1 MNDLKLQGRIV
12 RDAVIKTK
20 NEKQVACFTLAV
32 NQTKKNADGTY
43 FDEVN
48 YFPCSV
54 FVSSEKFTAYLK
66 KGQPLILEGYL
77 KQVTK
82 ELGTGDD
89 GKKIYDSRTFICTSK
104 IHLIF
109 TGKKEDA
116 VGAKTLEI
124 PENYIYENDGKA
136 EDVFIGDGFPV
147 FQENR
152 CFLP

>member
-1 MNDLKLQGRIV
+1 MSDMNDLKLQGRIV

-20 NEKQVACFTLAV
+20 NEKQIAYFTLAV
-32 NQTKKNADGTY
+32 NQTRKNADGSF
-43 FDEVN
+43 FDEAN

-54 FVSSEKFTAYLK
+54 FVSSEKFAAYLK

-89 GKKIYDSRTFICTSK
+89 GKKIFDSRTFICTSK

-109 TGKKEDA
+109 TGKKEDEA
-116 VGAKTLEI
+116 DKSPDL
-124 PENYIYENDGKA
+124 PESFIYENDEA
-136 EDVFIGDGFPV
+136 VEDVFIGDDSPI
-147 FQENR
+147 FQEQ
-152 CFLP
+152 

>member
-1 MNDLKLQGRIV
+1 MSDMNDLKLQGRIV

-20 NEKQVACFTLAV
+20 NEKQIAYFTLAV
-32 NQTKKNADGTY
+32 NQTRKNADGSF
-43 FDEVN
+43 FDEAN

-54 FVSSEKFTAYLK
+54 FVSSEKFAAYLK

-89 GKKIYDSRTFICTSK
+89 GKKIFDSRTFICTSK

-109 TGKKEDA
+109 TGKKEDEA
-116 VGAKTLEI
+116 DKSPDL
-124 PENYIYENDGKA
+124 PEGFIYENDEAA
-136 EDVFIGDGFPV
+136 EDVFIGDDSPI
-147 FQENR
+147 FQEQ
-152 CFLP
+152 